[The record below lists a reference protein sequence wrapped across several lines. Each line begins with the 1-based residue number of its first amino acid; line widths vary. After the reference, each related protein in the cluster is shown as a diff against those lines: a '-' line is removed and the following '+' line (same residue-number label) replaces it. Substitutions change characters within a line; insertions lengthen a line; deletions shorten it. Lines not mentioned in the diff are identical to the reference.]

1 MSVSASNNY
10 NISADDVLN
19 HFTDNTYATAKYE
32 SLGNRDFSGQN
43 ISTNG
48 NVTTIKQSRKVH
60 TDVPGFAKKIL
71 NEWTELDE
79 TFTWTD
85 NGDTKT
91 CVVDTN
97 LVGQPAKIT
106 GTIILTNTAN
116 GCREDVTMSAEIKI
130 PLIGKKLQKKAEED
144 IQSDLRKEN
153 DFNNSY
159 FA

>member
-10 NISADDVLN
+10 TISADDVLK
-19 HFTDNTYATAKYE
+19 HFTDDKYASAKYE
-32 SLGNRDFSGQN
+32 SLGNREYIRTSN
-43 ISTNG
+43 TTNG
-48 NVTTIKQSRKVH
+48 NVTTLKQTRKVH

-71 NEWTELDE
+71 NEWTELEE
-79 TFTWTD
+79 TYTWTD
-85 NGDTKT
+85 AGDTKT
-91 CVVDTN
+91 CDIQTN

-106 GTIILTNTAN
+106 GTIVLTNTPD
-116 GCREDVTMSAEIKI
+116 GCNEDVTMAAEIKI

-144 IQSDLRKEN
+144 IQNDLRREN